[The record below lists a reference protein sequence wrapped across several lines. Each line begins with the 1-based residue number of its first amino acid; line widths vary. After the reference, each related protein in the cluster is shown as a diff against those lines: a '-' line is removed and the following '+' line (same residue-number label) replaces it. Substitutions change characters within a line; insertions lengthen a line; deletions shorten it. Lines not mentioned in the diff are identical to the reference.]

1 MNNQIKNCLYYFYR
15 FSIKTVIHFWL
26 IYLGFISLFMIL
38 AIVTDGSVEFMGVN
52 ALPSFIFMVIFA
64 MIFFKDVFPYI
75 IKLGISRKFYIVSTF
90 IFSVLLATFMI
101 FLNLIFLHFINW
113 IIDIFKIENFT
124 FTGLNM
130 GELTDV
136 SSFDILIF
144 EWLLHFTLF
153 MLFLLIGAI
162 LFRFGMKYGMLMIF
176 ILPLSLFIRPI
187 ADIVGEI
194 MPYFGI
200 FHYDYTPFAF
210 LPLIAIV
217 VLLFGLTVQKASIVD
232 QISHKS

>member
-1 MNNQIKNCLYYFYR
+1 
-15 FSIKTVIHFWL
+15 
-26 IYLGFISLFMIL
+26 MIL

>member
-1 MNNQIKNCLYYFYR
+1 MNNQIKNCLYYFYK
-15 FSIKTVIHFWL
+15 FSFKTIIHFWL
-26 IYLGFISLFMIL
+26 IYLGFIALFIGL
-38 AIVTDGSVEFMGVN
+38 AIMTDGSVEFMGVN
-52 ALPSFIFMVIFA
+52 ALPSTIFMAIFGL
-64 MIFFKDVFPYI
+64 IFFKDVFPYI
-75 IKLGISRKFYIVSTF
+75 VKFGVSRKFFIASTV
-90 IFSVLLATFMI
+90 IFSVLLTTMMI
-101 FLNLIFLHFINW
+101 SLNFIFLHFINW

-136 SSFDILIF
+136 SPFDILIF

-153 MLFLLIGAI
+153 ILFILIGAI
-162 LFRFGMKYGMLMIF
+162 LFRFGMKYGMLMII

-187 ADIVGEI
+187 ANKVGEL

-210 LPLIAIV
+210 LPLIAAV
-217 VLLFGLTVQKASIVD
+217 VLLFGVTVQKASIVD